1 MSAERAQERAG
12 CIEAEA
18 AGGGAAAEKLP
29 EIMNDSVCP
38 VDAKEELLREC
49 ENIWK
54 EMEKCQSTLT
64 LLTAETMPDSDA
76 KVSLLLTRMQALRA
90 EYYQWQKRN
99 PELISTNP
107 EVLLLLGEEEL
118 QRIKKELEIVLSAV
132 LSKNEKLKEDLK
144 REQQWHDE
152 QEQILYTFKEVE
164 EEMKKEA
171 VTDSEKRVFQ
181 ELKKQM
187 SELKEYKKKLM
198 NALGEFLEEHFPLPE
213 KNGNAKKK
221 KYSEEPSEQLITM
234 HEILEVLLNKLICT
248 PHEPYVTVDDSFW
261 PPYLELLLR
270 SGIVLRHPE
279 DPNRIRLEA
288 FHE

>member
-1 MSAERAQERAG
+1 
-12 CIEAEA
+12 
-18 AGGGAAAEKLP
+18 AEKLP

-54 EMEKCQSTLT
+54 EMEKCQSKLT
-64 LLTAETMPDSDA
+64 LLTAENMPDSDA

-118 QRIKKELEIVLSAV
+118 QRVKKELEIVLSAV
-132 LSKNEKLKEDLK
+132 QSKNEKLKEDLE
-144 REQQWHDE
+144 REQQWRDE
-152 QEQILYTFKEVE
+152 QEQILYTFREVE

-181 ELKKQM
+181 ELKNQM

-221 KYSEEPSEQLITM
+221 KYSEKPSEQLLTM
-234 HEILEVLLNKLICT
+234 HEILEVLLNQLICT

>member
-1 MSAERAQERAG
+1 
-12 CIEAEA
+12 
-18 AGGGAAAEKLP
+18 
-29 EIMNDSVCP
+29 MNDSVCP

>member
-1 MSAERAQERAG
+1 
-12 CIEAEA
+12 
-18 AGGGAAAEKLP
+18 
-29 EIMNDSVCP
+29 MNDSVCP
-38 VDAKEELLREC
+38 VGATEELLREC

-54 EMEKCQSTLT
+54 EMEKCQSKLT
-64 LLTAETMPDSDA
+64 LLTAEPVPESDA
-76 KVSLLLTRMQALRA
+76 KVLLLLTRMQALRA

-118 QRIKKELEIVLSAV
+118 QEVKKELEMVLSAV
-132 LSKNEKLKEDLK
+132 QSKNEKLKEDLE

-152 QEQILYTFKEVE
+152 QVQIVNAFKEIE
-164 EEMKKEA
+164 EEMKKEV
-171 VTDSEKRVFQ
+171 VTDSEKRLFQ
-181 ELKKQM
+181 ELKNQM
-187 SELKEYKKKLM
+187 SELREYKKKLL

-221 KYSEEPSEQLITM
+221 RYSEEPSEQVITM
-234 HEILEVLLNKLICT
+234 HEILEILLNQLMST

-279 DPNRIRLEA
+279 DPDRIRLEA

>member
-1 MSAERAQERAG
+1 
-12 CIEAEA
+12 
-18 AGGGAAAEKLP
+18 
-29 EIMNDSVCP
+29 MNDSVCP
-38 VDAKEELLREC
+38 VDATEELLREC

-54 EMEKCQSTLT
+54 EMEKCQSKLT
-64 LLTAETMPDSDA
+64 LLTAEPVPESDA
-76 KVSLLLTRMQALRA
+76 KVLLLLTRMQALRA

-118 QRIKKELEIVLSAV
+118 QEVKKELEMVLSAV
-132 LSKNEKLKEDLK
+132 QSKNEKLKEDLE

-152 QEQILYTFKEVE
+152 QVQIVNAFKEIE
-164 EEMKKEA
+164 EEMKKEV
-171 VTDSEKRVFQ
+171 VTDSEKRLFQ
-181 ELKKQM
+181 ELKNQM
-187 SELKEYKKKLM
+187 SELREYKKKLL

-221 KYSEEPSEQLITM
+221 RYSKEPCEQVITM
-234 HEILEVLLNKLICT
+234 HEILEILLNQLMST

-279 DPNRIRLEA
+279 DPDRIRLEA

>member
-1 MSAERAQERAG
+1 
-12 CIEAEA
+12 
-18 AGGGAAAEKLP
+18 
-29 EIMNDSVCP
+29 MNDSVCP
-38 VDAKEELLREC
+38 VGATEELLREC

-54 EMEKCQSTLT
+54 EMEKCQSKLT
-64 LLTAETMPDSDA
+64 LLTAEPVPESDA
-76 KVSLLLTRMQALRA
+76 KVLLLLTRMQALRA

-118 QRIKKELEIVLSAV
+118 QEVKKELEMVLSAV
-132 LSKNEKLKEDLK
+132 QSKNEKLKEDLE

-152 QEQILYTFKEVE
+152 QVQIVNAFKEIE
-164 EEMKKEA
+164 EEMKKE
-171 VTDSEKRVFQ
+171 VITDSEKRLFQ
-181 ELKKQM
+181 ELKNQM
-187 SELKEYKKKLM
+187 SELREYKKKLL

-221 KYSEEPSEQLITM
+221 RYSEEPCEQVITM
-234 HEILEVLLNKLICT
+234 HEILEILLNQLMST
-248 PHEPYVTVDDSFW
+248 PHEPYVKVDDSFW

-279 DPNRIRLEA
+279 DPDRIRLEA

>member
-1 MSAERAQERAG
+1 M
-12 CIEAEA
+12 
-18 AGGGAAAEKLP
+18 
-29 EIMNDSVCP
+29 MNDSVCP
-38 VDAKEELLREC
+38 VDATEELLREC

-54 EMEKCQSTLT
+54 EMEKCQSKLT
-64 LLTAETMPDSDA
+64 LLTAEPVPESDA

-118 QRIKKELEIVLSAV
+118 QKLQKELEMVLSAV
-132 LSKNEKLKEDLK
+132 QSKNEKLKEDLE

-152 QEQILYTFKEVE
+152 QVQALNTFKEME
-164 EEMKKEA
+164 EEMKKEV

-181 ELKKQM
+181 ELKNQV
-187 SELKEYKKKLM
+187 SELKEYKKKLL

-221 KYSEEPSEQLITM
+221 RFSEEPSEQVITM
-234 HEILEVLLNKLICT
+234 HEILEILLNQLMST
-248 PHEPYVTVDDSFW
+248 PHEPYVTADDSFW

-279 DPNRIRLEA
+279 DPNMIRLEA

>member
-1 MSAERAQERAG
+1 
-12 CIEAEA
+12 
-18 AGGGAAAEKLP
+18 AEKLP

-54 EMEKCQSTLT
+54 EMEKCQSKLT

-118 QRIKKELEIVLSAV
+118 QRVKKELEIVLSAV
-132 LSKNEKLKEDLK
+132 QSKNEKLKEDLE
-144 REQQWHDE
+144 REQQWRDE
-152 QEQILYTFKEVE
+152 QEQILYTFREVE

-181 ELKKQM
+181 ELKNQM

-221 KYSEEPSEQLITM
+221 KYSEKPSEQLLTM
-234 HEILEVLLNKLICT
+234 HEILEFYLPQHVLKFSILVFQVLLNQLICT

>member
-1 MSAERAQERAG
+1 MK
-12 CIEAEA
+12 EAPGFE
-18 AGGGAAAEKLP
+18 AEKLP

-49 ENIWK
+49 DNIWK
-54 EMEKCQSTLT
+54 EMEKCQSKLA
-64 LLTAETMPDSDA
+64 LLTAEPVPESDA
-76 KVSLLLTRMQALRA
+76 KVSLLLTRIQALRA

-118 QRIKKELEIVLSAV
+118 QKVKKELEMVLSAV
-132 LSKNEKLKEDLK
+132 QSKNEKLKEDLE

-152 QEQILYTFKEVE
+152 QEQILNAFKEIE
-164 EEMKKEA
+164 EEMKKGV

-181 ELKKQM
+181 ELKNQM

-198 NALGEFLEEHFPLPE
+198 NALGEFLEEHLPLPE
-213 KNGNAKKK
+213 KNGDAKKK
-221 KYSEEPSEQLITM
+221 RCSEEPSEQLITM
-234 HEILEVLLNKLICT
+234 HEILEILLNQLMRT
-248 PHEPYVTVDDSFW
+248 PHEPYVTVSDSFW

>member
-1 MSAERAQERAG
+1 MQ
-12 CIEAEA
+12 
-18 AGGGAAAEKLP
+18 
-29 EIMNDSVCP
+29 
-38 VDAKEELLREC
+38 
-49 ENIWK
+49 
-54 EMEKCQSTLT
+54 
-64 LLTAETMPDSDA
+64 
-76 KVSLLLTRMQALRA
+76 KV
-90 EYYQWQKRN
+90 
-99 PELISTNP
+99 
-107 EVLLLLGEEEL
+107 
-118 QRIKKELEIVLSAV
+118 KKELEMVLSAV
-132 LSKNEKLKEDLK
+132 QLKNEKLKEDLE

-152 QEQILYTFKEVE
+152 QVQILNAFKEIE
-164 EEMKKEA
+164 EEMKKEV

-181 ELKKQM
+181 ELKNQM
-187 SELKEYKKKLM
+187 LELKEYKKKLM

-221 KYSEEPSEQLITM
+221 RYSEEPPEQVITI
-234 HEILEVLLNKLICT
+234 HEILEILLNQLMST

>member
-1 MSAERAQERAG
+1 MS
-12 CIEAEA
+12 
-18 AGGGAAAEKLP
+18 
-29 EIMNDSVCP
+29 DSVCP
-38 VDAKEELLREC
+38 IDAKEELLREC

-54 EMEKCQSTLT
+54 EMEKCQSKLT
-64 LLTAETMPDSDA
+64 LLAAEPVPESDA

-90 EYYQWQKRN
+90 EYHQWQKRN

-118 QRIKKELEIVLSAV
+118 QKVKKELEMVLSAV
-132 LSKNEKLKEDLK
+132 QLKNEKLKEDLE

-152 QEQILYTFKEVE
+152 QVQILNAFKEIE
-164 EEMKKEA
+164 EEMKKEV

-181 ELKKQM
+181 ELKNQM
-187 SELKEYKKKLM
+187 LELKEYKKKLM

-221 KYSEEPSEQLITM
+221 RYSEEPPEQVITI
-234 HEILEVLLNKLICT
+234 HEILEILLNQLMST